1 MLSAFRSAVVTG
13 RANPQQEHPMT
24 ATERILVSP
33 NLLPTVVCTIRE
45 NHDAA
50 LEEALPILDQ
60 FQQRAPG
67 EPADKQRSEAAAML
81 RENSGGRGGAADARV
96 D

>member
-1 MLSAFRSAVVTG
+1 
-13 RANPQQEHPMT
+13 MT

-33 NLLPTVVCTIRE
+33 NLLPVVCTIRE

-81 RENSGGRGGAADARV
+81 RENSGGRGGAAGARV